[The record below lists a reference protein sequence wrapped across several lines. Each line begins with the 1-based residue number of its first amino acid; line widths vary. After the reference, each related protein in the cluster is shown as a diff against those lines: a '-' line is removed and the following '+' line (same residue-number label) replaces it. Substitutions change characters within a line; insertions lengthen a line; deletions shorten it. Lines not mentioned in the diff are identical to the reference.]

1 MPSPRFILASG
12 SPRRQQLLAQIGV
25 RFESVCADIDESLL
39 AGESPA
45 QYVSR
50 LALQKARTVAAAE
63 GDALVL
69 GCDTTIVCDQ
79 QIMGKPLDEQD
90 AVSML
95 LQLSGRQH
103 QVLTAVALVQ
113 REQHR
118 SLLVSTEVTFKPL
131 SRAECQRYWASG
143 EPQDKAGSYGI
154 QGLGAVFVERIEG
167 SYSAVVGLPL
177 QQTAELLQQQGVAIW
192 QTSSAVAERD

>member
-1 MPSPRFILASG
+1 
-12 SPRRQQLLAQIGV
+12 
-25 RFESVCADIDESLL
+25 VCADIDESLL
-39 AGESPA
+39 GGEAPA

-50 LALQKARTVAAAE
+50 LALQKARAVAATEA
-63 GDALVL
+63 DALVL
-69 GCDTTIVCDQ
+69 GSDTAVVFEQ
-79 QIMGKPLDEQD
+79 QVMGKPVDEQD

-95 LQLSGRQH
+95 LQLSGRTH
-103 QVLTAVALVQ
+103 QVLTAVALVRRTGQ
-113 REQHR
+113 GSGQEERHW
-118 SLLVSTEVTFKPL
+118 SLLVSTDVTFKPL

-177 QQTAELLQQQGVAIW
+177 QETAELLQRQGVAIW
-192 QTSSAVAERD
+192 QPSSAGSG